1 MENTSTSTRSFL
13 NQLIHALTFVP
24 TNLKIGSDFTAL
36 AAFSRLLI
44 EGVIE
49 IAFELAPL
57 RG

>member
-1 MENTSTSTRSFL
+1 MENTSTSTSFL